1 MPSMTGLW
9 NSRNCWRNNRVLRVG
24 LTLALILSTIG
35 VGCNSRSSATLN
47 PDGTGGNPNVSAN
60 AGYEIV
66 KAYPHDPKAYTQGL
80 LFAGGNLIESTGR
93 VGQSTLR
100 RVELQTGKVL
110 AQVDVP
116 PPYFAEGL
124 TLLNGKLYQLTWQH
138 GVGFIYDAN
147 TFGKL
152 GEFKYSGEGW
162 GLTTD
167 GQRLILSDGTNRLRF
182 FDPQEFKLSKSIE
195 VFDRGRPVL
204 ELNELEFIK
213 GEIYANIW
221 HNQKIARIDPA
232 TGHIN
237 GWVDLTGLSNWSEAS
252 DEEAVLNGIAYD
264 AGSDRLF
271 VTGKLWGKLFEI
283 RLRQN

>member
-1 MPSMTGLW
+1 MPSMAWLR
-9 NSRNCWRNNRVLRVG
+9 NSINCWLNNRFLRAG
-24 LTLALILSTIG
+24 LTFALALSTIG
-35 VGCNSRSSATLN
+35 IGCNSRSNATLN
-47 PDGTGGNPNVSAN
+47 PNATVSAS

-66 KAYPHDPKAYTQGL
+66 KAYPHDPRAYTQGL

-100 RVELQTGKVL
+100 RVDLQTGKVL
-110 AQVDVP
+110 AQVEVP

-147 TFGKL
+147 TFSKL

-182 FDPQEFKLSKSIE
+182 FDPEEFKLSKSIE
-195 VFDRGRPVL
+195 VFDRGKPVL

-232 TGHIN
+232 TGRVN
-237 GWVDLTGLSNWSEAS
+237 AWVDLTGLSNWSEAS

-271 VTGKLWGKLFEI
+271 VTGKLWAKLFEI